1 MRKPQVDYRKLRL
14 SNLRSPEY
22 SHLLLLLG
30 WLVYFLFYFLTENL
44 IPPEKW
50 HLVHCRV
57 DDLIPFC
64 DLFVLAYTGWYVLI
78 VISLGYYVLYH
89 IENFRG
95 LQTYIIT
102 TQVIAMI
109 CYIVY
114 PTYQDL
120 RPAEFPRENVLTWLM
135 GLIYSFD
142 TPSGVCP
149 SLHVAYSIG
158 IASSWLKEKSAC
170 RAWKVF
176 VVVFVVL
183 ICLSTMFVKQHSF
196 IDVVAALPVC
206 VVAEW
211 VAYGRKKKR

>member
-44 IPPEKW
+44 IPQENC

-57 DDLIPFC
+57 DDWIPFHEG
-64 DLFVLAYTGWYVLI
+64 FVLAYTGWYVLI
-78 VISLGYYVLYH
+78 VISLGYYLLYNV
-89 IENFRG
+89 ENFRG
-95 LQTYIIT
+95 LQTYIIV
-102 TQVIAMI
+102 TQVLAMI

-120 RPAEFPRENVLTWLM
+120 RPAEFPRENFLTWIM

-142 TPSGVCP
+142 TPTGVCP

-158 IASSWLKEKSAC
+158 IASSWLKEKSVGKG
-170 RAWKVF
+170 WKAF

-196 IDVVAALPVC
+196 IDVIAALPVC

-211 VAYGRKKKR
+211 VAYGRKKRA